1 MLANRTGYTVADASG
16 LFDASFKRDDL
27 IECGCHMHARRYFA
41 KALDAGDARAALPI
55 AAWKKLYEIEAK
67 VRDLSDEGRRDIR
80 QAESKPVWD
89 EICAWCDTYKPH
101 EPPSSKLGEAIRY
114 LTNNRVAL
122 GRFLEDGAIPID
134 NGIVERLH
142 VRAALTRKNFLFAGS
157 DAGGERA
164 AIAYTILGCC
174 RLADVNPVEY
184 LADVLPRLARR
195 VRLRDMQALMP
206 ARWIATRKSATPT
219 AANSDAQT

>member
-1 MLANRTGYTVADASG
+1 MFSW
-16 LFDASFKRDDL
+16 
-27 IECGCHMHARRYFA
+27 RRHKAHGRRHFS

-55 AAWKKLYEIEAK
+55 AAYKKLYEIEAK
-67 VRDLSDEGRRDIR
+67 VRDLADEERLKIR

-89 EICAWCDTYKPH
+89 EICAWCDSYKPH

-114 LTNNRVAL
+114 LTNHRVAF

-134 NGIVERLH
+134 NVERLH
-142 VRAALTRKNFLFAGS
+142 VRAALTRKNYLFAGS

-164 AIAYTILGCC
+164 AIAYTILGSC
-174 RLADVNPVEY
+174 RLAQVNPLEY

-195 VRLRDMQALMP
+195 IRLREMYALMP
-206 ARWIATRKSATPT
+206 ARWSQGKAGTEMTSEPT
-219 AANSDAQT
+219 ASAQA